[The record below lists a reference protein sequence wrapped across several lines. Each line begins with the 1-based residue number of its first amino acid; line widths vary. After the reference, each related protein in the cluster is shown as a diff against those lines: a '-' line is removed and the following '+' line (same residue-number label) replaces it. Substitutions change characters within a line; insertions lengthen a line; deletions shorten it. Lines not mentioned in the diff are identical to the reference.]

1 MKTRPE
7 ISGNIE
13 PYFWCIVSLEE
24 EARGVASDG
33 QATAKSLLGANIQQW
48 APINLAVGE
57 KGARQKQT

>member
-33 QATAKSLLGANIQQW
+33 QATAKGTRGPSETNINNSPLLLPFLQI
-48 APINLAVGE
+48 I
-57 KGARQKQT
+57 TT